1 MEESYYI
8 QSQKGCEYMLPIQID
23 LPKNF
28 LEEEIRC
35 GYKVSSEMK
44 KVWAVEM
51 DMLYQLDQICR
62 KYNIHYF
69 ASGGTMLGAVRHKGF
84 IPWDDD
90 IDIMMFREE
99 YDKLCEVAPK
109 ELKYPYFFQT
119 EYTDK
124 GSLRGHAQIRNS
136 KTTGILMSEKD
147 RKYQFNQGIF
157 VDVFPLD
164 AVVNDKKLF
173 RRQFKR
179 AIKFKKRAF
188 QIAKLTTRYNSYTL
202 QSKKKFFIFLLHYI
216 IKLDFFHLFS
226 SEKYYKKFE
235 DECRRYDYMNTEMV
249 STLSLQFDNHQ
260 HFKYRSDYQESIYMD
275 FEFMQIPVSSQY
287 DHALRTRYGEYM
299 KFEKGTSYH
308 GETLFDT
315 EKPYSEYMQKK

>member
-35 GYKVSSEMK
+35 GYKISSEMK

-124 GSLRGHAQIRNS
+124 GSLRGHAQIRNC

-147 RKYQFNQGIF
+147 KKYQFNQGIF

-164 AVVNDKKLF
+164 AIINDKKLF
-173 RRQFKR
+173 HRQFKR
-179 AIKFKKRAF
+179 AMKYKKLAF

-202 QSKKKFFIFLLHYI
+202 QSKKKLFIFLLHYI
-216 IKLDFFHLFS
+216 IKLDFLHLFS

-235 DECRRYDYMNTEMV
+235 DECKRYDYMNTEMV
-249 STLSLQFDNHQ
+249 STLSLQFNNRQ
-260 HFKYRSDYQESIYMD
+260 HFKYRSDYQDPIYMD

-287 DHALRTRYGEYM
+287 DHALRVRYGEYM

-308 GETLFDT
+308 GDALFDT
-315 EKPYSEYMQKK
+315 EKPYSEYI